1 MALDVQFDPYN
12 PIPNNP
18 FYSAPSNYL
27 QGPSGPLVIGAGLNV
42 SATGILT
49 STGSGSGGTVTSIT
63 AGAGLTGGTIS
74 STGTIALAPSGA
86 VVGSYTY
93 ASITVDTYGR
103 VTSALSGTPV
113 VSVTVNSPLLLSG
126 SSTAPIISV
135 QQASTALSGVT
146 RLNNTTSSTLTNQ
159 ALTAA
164 AGKSLQDQINS
175 LAQNANGLIL
185 SGTLDTAT
193 GLVVTA
199 TTAGILGGI
208 TAGSPLPSPTPALND
223 YYLIVTVPNAG
234 TYTPPGSPA
243 ITGIVV
249 GDYIICVGG
258 VWTILRVGPITGA
271 YATTTTAGVVEL
283 ATPAE
288 VIAGTDPNLVVTPF
302 GGASAYVNRNAFT
315 AKGQVL
321 SGTGSSTFSALPLG
335 TDGFVLTVDSSCAS
349 GLKWAPGGGGSGG
362 ITSLQFNS
370 PLTSSPNP
378 VTAGVAAVDIT
389 YASTS
394 TCGAVQLA
402 DTAATQA
409 GVSATLA
416 VTAAGAAATY
426 FPICDYTALGQLAVG
441 TGANTFNILP
451 VGANGT
457 GLVACSSC
465 PAGVYWGSALI
476 PAQPTVLGAVY
487 GLGEPGL
494 GQNFS
499 VGCGTL
505 GLLTTGQGNTAI
517 GLGGLAQV
525 SSGCYNTALGTQ
537 ALFAE
542 QTGCFN
548 TGVGT
553 GALCAQN
560 GSSQNTALG
569 YGAGNSITTGL
580 ANTLVGAVVGDNL
593 SSGGCNVLV
602 GVNAG
607 LALTIANN
615 NTIVGANA
623 GCNST
628 GNTNVFIGCGS
639 ALNAT
644 TQSNQ
649 IVLGAGNS
657 CTLGTANGGVTFAF
671 GASCFLY
678 ASAGSAVWTSASDA
692 RLKEE
697 VADLALGLD
706 FVNQLQPRTYQWKES
721 KEKAAGFVAQEL
733 QEIVV
738 EHDASYLGLV
748 DTENEYMGV
757 APAALV
763 PVLVKAIQ
771 ELSAEV
777 AELKAKLG

>member
-1 MALDVQFDPYN
+1 MALDVQFDPYF
-12 PIPNNP
+12 PTPNSP
-18 FYSAPSNYL
+18 FYSSPSNYL
-27 QGPSGPLVIGAGLNV
+27 QGPLGPLVIGAGLNV
-42 SATGILT
+42 SATGILS

-86 VVGSYTY
+86 VAGSYTY

-135 QQASTALSGVT
+135 QQASTALTGVT

-208 TAGSPLPSPTPALND
+208 TAGSPLPTPTPTLND

-234 TYTPPGSPA
+234 TYTPPSSPA

-288 VIAGTDPNLVVTPF
+288 VIAGTDPNVVVTPF
-302 GGASAYVNRNAFT
+302 GGASAYVNRNAFSS
-315 AKGQVL
+315 KGQVL
-321 SGTGSSTFSALPLG
+321 AGTGSSTFSALALG

-349 GLKWAPGGGGSGG
+349 GLKWAAGGGSSGG

-416 VTAAGAAATY
+416 ITAAGAAATY
-426 FPICDYTALGQLAVG
+426 FPTCDYTALGQIAVG

-457 GLVACSSC
+457 GLVACSAC
-465 PAGVYWGSALI
+465 PSGLYWGSALV
-476 PAQPTVLGAVY
+476 PAQPTVLGAVF

-494 GQNFS
+494 NQNFS

-505 GLLTTGQGNTAI
+505 GLLTTGQGNTAV

-525 SSGCYNTALGTQ
+525 TSGCFNTALGTQ

-542 QTGCFN
+542 QTGVSN
-548 TGVGT
+548 TALGT

-560 GSSQNTALG
+560 GVSNNTAIG
-569 YGAGNSITTGL
+569 YGAGNSITTGFN
-580 ANTLVGAVVGDNL
+580 NTALGSCAADSL
-593 SSGGCNVLV
+593 TTGCN
-602 GVNAG
+602 
-607 LALTIANN
+607 
-615 NTIVGANA
+615 
-623 GCNST
+623 
-628 GNTNVFIGCGS
+628 NVFIGSSAG
-639 ALNAT
+639 ALNT
-644 TQSNQ
+644 TGSKVVIIGADGTSSTTTVSNEAN
-649 IVLGAGNS
+649 IYAG
-657 CTLGTANGGVTFAF
+657 TTVARFAQGGVAWTF
-671 GASCFLY
+671 
-678 ASAGSAVWTSASDA
+678 TSDA
-692 RLKEE
+692 RKKEN
-697 VADLALGLD
+697 VADLTLGLD
-706 FVNQLQPRTYQWKES
+706 FINKIQSRTFDWKEDGQHS
-721 KEKAAGFVAQEL
+721 AGFIAQEL
-733 QEIVV
+733 DAVV
-738 EHDASYLGLV
+738 EEFNADYLGV
-748 DTENEYMGV
+748 VSKADPNSYSV
-757 APAALV
+757 AQAALI
-763 PVLVKAIQ
+763 PVLVNAIK
-771 ELSAEV
+771 ELAAEV
-777 AELKAKLG
+777 AELKAKLN

>member
-1 MALDVQFDPYN
+1 MALDVQFDPYF
-12 PIPNNP
+12 PTPNSP
-18 FYSAPSNYL
+18 FYSSPSNYL
-27 QGPSGPLVIGAGLNV
+27 QGPLGPLVIGAGLNV

-86 VVGSYTY
+86 VAGSYTY

-135 QQASTALSGVT
+135 QQASTALTGVT

-208 TAGSPLPSPTPALND
+208 TAGSPLPSPTPTLND

-234 TYTPPGSPA
+234 TYTPPGSPG

-288 VIAGTDPNLVVTPF
+288 VIAGTDPNVVVTPF
-302 GGASAYVNRNAFT
+302 GGASAYVNRNAFSS
-315 AKGQVL
+315 KGQVL
-321 SGTGSSTFSALPLG
+321 AGTGSSTFSALALG

-349 GLKWAPGGGGSGG
+349 GLKWAAGGGSSGG

-416 VTAAGAAATY
+416 ITAAGAAATY
-426 FPICDYTALGQLAVG
+426 FPTCDYTALGQIAVG

-457 GLVACSSC
+457 GLVACSAC
-465 PAGVYWGSALI
+465 PSGLYWGSALV
-476 PAQPTVLGAVY
+476 PAQPTVLGAVF

-494 GQNFS
+494 NQNFS

-505 GLLTTGQGNTAI
+505 GLLTTGQGNTAV

-525 SSGCYNTALGTQ
+525 TSGCFNTALGTQ

-542 QTGCFN
+542 QTGVSN
-548 TGVGT
+548 TALGT

-560 GSSQNTALG
+560 GVSNNTAIG
-569 YGAGNSITTGL
+569 YGAGNSITTGFN
-580 ANTLVGAVVGDNL
+580 NTALGSCAADSL
-593 SSGGCNVLV
+593 TTGCN
-602 GVNAG
+602 
-607 LALTIANN
+607 
-615 NTIVGANA
+615 
-623 GCNST
+623 
-628 GNTNVFIGCGS
+628 NVFIGSSAG
-639 ALNAT
+639 ALNT
-644 TQSNQ
+644 TGSKVVIIGADGTSSTTTVSNEAN
-649 IVLGAGNS
+649 IYAG
-657 CTLGTANGGVTFAF
+657 TTVARFAQGGVAWTF
-671 GASCFLY
+671 
-678 ASAGSAVWTSASDA
+678 TSDA
-692 RLKEE
+692 RKKEN
-697 VADLALGLD
+697 VADLTLGLD
-706 FVNQLQPRTYQWKES
+706 FINKIQSRTFDWKEDGQHS
-721 KEKAAGFVAQEL
+721 AGFIAQEL
-733 QEIVV
+733 DAVV
-738 EHDASYLGLV
+738 EEFNADYLGV
-748 DTENEYMGV
+748 VSKADPNSYSV
-757 APAALV
+757 AQAALI
-763 PVLVKAIQ
+763 PVLVNAIK
-771 ELSAEV
+771 ELAAEV
-777 AELKAKLG
+777 AELKAKLN